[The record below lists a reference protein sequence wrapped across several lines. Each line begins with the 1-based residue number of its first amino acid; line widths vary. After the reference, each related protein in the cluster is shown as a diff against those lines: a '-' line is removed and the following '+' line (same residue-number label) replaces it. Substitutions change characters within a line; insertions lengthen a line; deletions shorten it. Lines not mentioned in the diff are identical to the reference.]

1 MMKYSAAAVTLYD
14 VKITLAKYGIIDNWM
29 PINVSSFA
37 TVFLQS
43 NHSLWTGEVHSDGKT
58 S

>member
-1 MMKYSAAAVTLYD
+1 MKYSAAAVTLYD
-14 VKITLAKYGIIDNWM
+14 VKITLTKYGIIDNWM